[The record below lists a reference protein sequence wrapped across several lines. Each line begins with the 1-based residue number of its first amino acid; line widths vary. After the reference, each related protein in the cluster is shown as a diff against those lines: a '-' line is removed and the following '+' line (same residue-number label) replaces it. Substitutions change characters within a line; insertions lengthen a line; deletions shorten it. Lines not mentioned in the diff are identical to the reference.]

1 MLECGIQFKLV
12 QDMKEQFAAICTV
25 AENIPLEAKR
35 DLEVQLQRRRGYG
48 ALRIICKSGPAGDS
62 PAS

>member
-12 QDMKEQFAAICTV
+12 QDMKEQFVAIRTV

-35 DLEVQLQRRRGYG
+35 DLEGQLQRRR
-48 ALRIICKSGPAGDS
+48 
-62 PAS
+62 